1 MRLGRTNAA
10 TGTEHA
16 LNGSELLQ
24 EAGALVTAG
33 WCQGAAARDANGGA
47 TDALGNDAASWSLLG
62 ALQVATFR
70 DASTRIADLGLAV
83 AAIADLIDDPC
94 LAHWNDEALRT
105 QLEVVALLDRAEV
118 KALAQLIYEE
128 TASSN

>member
-1 MRLGRTNAA
+1 LD
-10 TGTEHA
+10 
-16 LNGSELLQ
+16 GSELLH

-33 WCQGAAARDANGGA
+33 WCQGAAARDANGVA
-47 TDALGNDAASWSLLG
+47 IDVLARDAAAWSLLG
-62 ALQVATFR
+62 ALQAATFR
-70 DASTRIADLGLAV
+70 DSSTRISDLGTAV

-94 LAHWNDEALRT
+94 LSHWNDDSVRT

-118 KALAQLIYEE
+118 RTLAALIYQE